1 MKIDSK
7 QKNKLKEFLVKK
19 MKEES
24 EGLVII
30 EAPYFL
36 NESDTMNF
44 IRVFPQFKDKHIE
57 TKINPH
63 LIGGFIIRH
72 GSTVIDASVSS
83 SITNLASRL
92 EH

>member
-7 QKNKLKEFLVKK
+7 QKNRLKEFLIKK
-19 MKEES
+19 MREES
-24 EGLVII
+24 EGVVII
-30 EAPYFL
+30 EAPYAL
-36 NESDTMNF
+36 NDSDTSNF
-44 IRVFPQFKDKHIE
+44 KQVFPQYKDKHIE
-57 TKINPH
+57 TRVNDE

-83 SITNLASRL
+83 SITSLVAKL